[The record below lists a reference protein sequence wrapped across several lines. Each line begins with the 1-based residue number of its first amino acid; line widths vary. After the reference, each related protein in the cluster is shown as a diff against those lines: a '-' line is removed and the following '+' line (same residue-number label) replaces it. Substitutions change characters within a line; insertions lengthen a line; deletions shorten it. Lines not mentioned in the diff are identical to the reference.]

1 MRQHTGDSIL
11 FSEEPMSTL
20 PVVEL
25 AATPKSACMFLGTLE
40 QPLSSLALVYG
51 QKKQKTNKQRKKWK
65 SPRVS
70 LHPFFCM
77 MFSLDFLASL

>member
-25 AATPKSACMFLGTLE
+25 VATPKSACMFLGTLE

-51 QKKQKTNKQRKKWK
+51 QKNKKQINKEKNG
-65 SPRVS
+65 SHHV
-70 LHPFFCM
+70 
-77 MFSLDFLASL
+77 FLCIPSFV